1 MLTRNLGN
9 SPASGLSDYIY
20 PLPCPNKLIHIML
33 TRNLG
38 DPPLAYLLIYTHYI
52 VQQTHTPSHTLQL
65 HTFPLI
71 SPNTHPSSHLSNH
84 THTHTLILSKH
95 THPSSH
101 LSKHTHTHTHTY
113 THPLITCYVRIH
125 HDGGLDYWR
134 RVLCHALYRHP
145 WCGVPR

>member
-71 SPNTHPSSHLSNH
+71 SPNTHPSSHLS
-84 THTHTLILSKH
+84 K
-95 THPSSH
+95 
-101 LSKHTHTHTHTY
+101 HTHTHTY